1 MLIIAFCIVSVAV
14 TFNKLLNNQ
23 RLIQRSTHLPA
34 MSYLLITS
42 FFAEWNILSAPLV
55 INTLLIWVWAKMSSL
70 HNNPNAKSTLFN
82 IGIVIGI
89 ATFFYF
95 PSIAF
100 AALIIFAL
108 LLTRPPRFAEWLIPV
123 LGFITPWYLLFSWLF
138 LTNKLYSFQ
147 VPGIVINYPLAAQNN
162 EQYTGMLMI
171 LTAAVA
177 GGFFVQWNAR
187 RQIVQVR
194 KSWGLMLLYVIV
206 ALFIPF
212 LNNSLN
218 FQYWILATVPL
229 SAFIACFFFYT
240 DM

>member
-1 MLIIAFCIVSVAV
+1 
-14 TFNKLLNNQ
+14 
-23 RLIQRSTHLPA
+23 
-34 MSYLLITS
+34 
-42 FFAEWNILSAPLV
+42 
-55 INTLLIWVWAKMSSL
+55 
-70 HNNPNAKSTLFN
+70 
-82 IGIVIGI
+82 
-89 ATFFYF
+89 
-95 PSIAF
+95 
-100 AALIIFAL
+100 
-108 LLTRPPRFAEWLIPV
+108 
-123 LGFITPWYLLFSWLF
+123 
-138 LTNKLYSFQ
+138 
-147 VPGIVINYPLAAQNN
+147 LAAQNN

-171 LTAAVA
+171 LTAAIA

-240 DM
+240 DIKWIPVTVHWIMVAFVIYMSFIKK